1 MSHYFGASLHERE
14 SLVLQAPLKSLER
27 RWCTE
32 LSFFYLLF
40 QCRRARFESKF
51 ISRMR
56 FYHLDFVLLIFI
68 ELVIFICLSVF
79 NPIWSF
85 SSFPFHLAKVDWQKH
100 VPFSRPWNWL
110 SSRKLPGIVFPFPT
124 TLNIYLISRHC
135 FSFPYH
141 PGNLSYFQAFSDQ
154 GTANSGCNGDAT
166 LKSVFNFW
174 KNQVTRWSL
183 SADQVVRWPGDLFLL
198 VFLTPTC

>member
-1 MSHYFGASLHERE
+1 MQTGAIWVKVHIPDEVLPFGLCLTYLYWISNFHLPFCLQSH
-14 SLVLQAPLKSLER
+14 
-27 RWCTE
+27 
-32 LSFFYLLF
+32 
-40 QCRRARFESKF
+40 
-51 ISRMR
+51 
-56 FYHLDFVLLIFI
+56 LIF
-68 ELVIFICLSVF
+68 C
-79 NPIWSF
+79 NNSF
-85 SSFPFHLAKVDWQKH
+85 LIHLAQVDWQKH

-174 KNQVTRWSL
+174 KNQVVGWLTSNKVRCSTSL
-183 SADQVVRWPGDLFLL
+183 YFSCLFC
-198 VFLTPTC
+198 LTPTC